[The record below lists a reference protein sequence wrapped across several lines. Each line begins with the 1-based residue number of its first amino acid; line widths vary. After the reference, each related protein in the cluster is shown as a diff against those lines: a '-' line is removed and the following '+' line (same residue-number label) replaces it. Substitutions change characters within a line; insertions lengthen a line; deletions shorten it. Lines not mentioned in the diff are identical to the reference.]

1 MSIRQVQW
9 DSHFGKERDYL
20 CVDAFI
26 ADMVGACAL
35 STAFE
40 TGVIDYLIAHASS
53 TTLAI
58 QTELQLDQRGLH
70 LLLGMLRAN
79 RVLESKSNEDGV
91 ADATDTIRLSASFKA
106 ALVYRDLMEAKLYFA
121 NLVAPDFLHL
131 LTALLMEPAKFVEQ
145 ARIFKLFSYQ
155 RAFEPTAENYEQTA
169 RWMRITTALTK
180 YEAQAC
186 IAAFDFS
193 RYQRMLDIG
202 GNSGEFVLRVC
213 RKHPELR
220 AAVYDLPLVCDI
232 GAKHVADEQEAARI
246 SFIKRDPTQA
256 ALPRAYDLITFKS
269 MLHDWPDA
277 EMCDFL
283 RRAYDALE
291 PGGTLMIFERTEA
304 QVKDVQIAYGQ
315 LPLMLFFRSYRT
327 PQAYQAQLE
336 AIGFHSVTIA
346 EVPLDM
352 PFILITAIK

>member
-1 MSIRQVQW
+1 MSIREVRW
-9 DSHFGKERDYL
+9 DQHRGIERDYL

-26 ADMVGACAL
+26 ADMVGARAL

-40 TGVIDYLIAHASS
+40 TGVIDYMIVHASC
-53 TTLAI
+53 TAEAI
-58 QTELQLDQRGLH
+58 QADLQLDKRGLQ
-70 LLLGMLRAN
+70 LLLSMLRAN
-79 RVLESKSNEDGV
+79 RVIESTRND
-91 ADATDTIRLSASFKA
+91 DAMTDKNSEIQLSASFNA
-106 ALVYRDLMEAKLYFA
+106 AIVFRDLMEAKLYFA

-131 LTALLMEPAKFVEQ
+131 LTALLMAPAKFAEQ

-193 RYQRMLDIG
+193 PYRRLLDIG
-202 GNSGEFVLRVC
+202 GNSGEFVLRIC
-213 RKHPELR
+213 RKHHELH

-232 GAKHVADEQEAARI
+232 GARHVAEEQEAARI
-246 SFIKRDPTQA
+246 QFIQRDPAQL
-256 ALPRAYDLITFKS
+256 ALPPGYDLITFKS

-277 EMCDFL
+277 EMGDFL

-291 PGGTLMIFERTEA
+291 VGGTLMIFERAEA
-304 QVKDVQIAYGQ
+304 RVEDVQIAYGQ

-327 PQAYQAQLE
+327 PQAYQAQL
-336 AIGFHSVTIA
+336 AATGFHSIAVA

-352 PFILITAIK
+352 SFILITAIK

>member
-1 MSIRQVQW
+1 MSIRDLCW
-9 DSHFGKERDYL
+9 DEHAGKERDYL
-20 CVDAFI
+20 CVDAYI
-26 ADMVGACAL
+26 ADMVGARAL

-40 TGVIDYLIAHASS
+40 TGVIDYLIAHACC
-53 TTLAI
+53 TPQAMETD
-58 QTELQLDQRGLH
+58 LQLDPRGLQ

-79 RVLESKSNEDGV
+79 GVIESKYHDL
-91 ADATDTIRLSASFKA
+91 AATDKNVAIQLAENFKTA
-106 ALVYRDLMEAKLYFA
+106 VVFRDLMEAKLYFA

-131 LTALLMEPAKFVEQ
+131 LTALLMAPAKFAEH

-155 RAFEPTAENYEQTA
+155 RAFEATAENYEQTA

-193 RYQRMLDIG
+193 SYHRMLDIG

-213 RKHPELR
+213 RKHHGLH

-232 GAKHVADEQEAARI
+232 GAKHVADEPEAARI
-246 SFIKRDPTQA
+246 AFIKRDPAQA
-256 ALPRAYDLITFKS
+256 ALPRGYDLITFKS

-277 EMCDFL
+277 EMSEFL
-283 RRAYDALE
+283 RRAYDALDV
-291 PGGTLMIFERTEA
+291 GGTLMIFERAEA
-304 QVKDVQIAYGQ
+304 HVEDVQIAYGQ

-327 PQAYQAQLE
+327 PQAYQMQLE
-336 AIGFHSVTIA
+336 AMGFHSVAIA

>member
-1 MSIRQVQW
+1 MSIRDVHW
-9 DSHFGKERDYL
+9 DQHVGKERDYL
-20 CVDAFI
+20 CVDAFL
-26 ADMVGACAL
+26 ADMVGARAL

-40 TGVIDYLIAHASS
+40 TGVIDYMIAHASCTS
-53 TTLAI
+53 EAMLVD
-58 QTELQLDQRGLH
+58 LQLDRRGLQ

-79 RVLESKSNEDGV
+79 RVIESTRNDEAM
-91 ADATDTIRLSASFKA
+91 ADKIDAIQLSASFKA
-106 ALVYRDLMEAKLYFA
+106 AVVFRDLMEAKLYFA

-131 LTALLMEPAKFVEQ
+131 LTALLMEPAKFAEQ

-193 RYQRMLDIG
+193 TYRRMLDIG
-202 GNSGEFVLRVC
+202 GNSGEFVLRIC
-213 RKHPELR
+213 RKHRELR

-232 GAKHVADEQEAARI
+232 GALHVAEEQEADRI
-246 SFIKRDPTQA
+246 QFIKSDPAQL
-256 ALPRAYDLITFKS
+256 ALPRGYDLITFKS

-277 EMCDFL
+277 EMGDFL
-283 RRAYDALE
+283 RRAYDALDI
-291 PGGTLMIFERTEA
+291 GGTLMIFERAEA
-304 QVKDVQIAYGQ
+304 SVNDVQIAYGQ

-327 PQAYQAQLE
+327 PQAYQALLE
-336 AIGFHSVTIA
+336 TIGFHSVAVA

-352 PFILITAIK
+352 SFILITAIK